1 MSVCVVRRH
10 FGSRRGFFWATYCLG
25 MESSLSAL
33 YAWGAARALL
43 WCTDLGEVPPGAKQ
57 RHPGIIVFDSGAFVR
72 GAEHWSVYMQD
83 VLQAVYENT
92 GQRCIVVARGGA
104 SFNHRDVSRTYQHVF
119 QCIKER
125 CDAPLFMVWVSF
137 GNDLYPPRADMRKY
151 EAGVLAAVSSLL
163 TLAFAY
169 CPRHCFLYGASSEV
183 WQYAKHF
190 DSAECREYDRLVG
203 VVCGHFLACRSL
215 YPGLDARTGAELLH
229 GVELADRIG
238 HFSAGSIGML
248 RHFYT
253 ELVQWGM
260 MWGMSRSRL

>member
-1 MSVCVVRRH
+1 MLASP
-10 FGSRRGFFWATYCLG
+10 
-25 MESSLSAL
+25 SL
-33 YAWGAARALL
+33 YDWGAAQALV
-43 WCTDLGEVPPGAKQ
+43 WPNEVGDVFSGLHRPS
-57 RHPGIIVFDSGAFVR
+57 GIIVADSGAFVY
-72 GAEHWSVYMQD
+72 GDDHWSVYMQD
-83 VLQAVYENT
+83 VLHAVYENT
-92 GQRCIVVARGGA
+92 GQRCILVARGGA
-104 SFNHRDVSRTYQHVF
+104 SFNHWDVSRTYHHVF

-125 CDAPLFMVWVSF
+125 CDAPLFMVWVSL

-163 TLAFAY
+163 TQAFAY

-203 VVCGHFLACRSL
+203 VVCGHFLAGRST

-229 GVELADRIG
+229 AVELVDRIG
-238 HFSAGSIGML
+238 HFSSGSIGML
-248 RHFYT
+248 RHFYI
-253 ELVQWGM
+253 EIVQWGM